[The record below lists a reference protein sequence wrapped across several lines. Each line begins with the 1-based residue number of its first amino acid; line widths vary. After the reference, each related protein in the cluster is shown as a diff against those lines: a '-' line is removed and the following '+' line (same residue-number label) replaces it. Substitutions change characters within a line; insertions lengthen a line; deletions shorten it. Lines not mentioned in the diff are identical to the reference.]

1 MERGRE
7 IFEETEHNTS
17 NRYVLRLREI
27 KDSTRNLTTSITVF
41 IND

>member
-7 IFEETEHNTS
+7 IFEETEHNAS
-17 NRYVLRLREI
+17 NRYVLRLCEI